1 MLSRS
6 SQLQFTM
13 ERKNLS
19 YWFFNNRLLV
29 KIDKLF
35 ETLAKEQKTVFLVGD
50 FSVDLLKY
58 EQHKAANEF
67 LDSLSF
73 NMFLPH
79 IVQPTRITSHLKTLM
94 DKIFSNYTTQDIVTG
109 NLTATISDHLPQ
121 FLIAPQISSNVSNR
135 KTNIFE
141 HNSSKLNHKEF
152 IQDYF
157 SVDWSHTLKL
167 QNNNIDST

>member
-1 MLSRS
+1 
-6 SQLQFTM
+6 
-13 ERKNLS
+13 
-19 YWFFNNRLLV
+19 
-29 KIDKLF
+29 
-35 ETLAKEQKTVFLVGD
+35 
-50 FSVDLLKY
+50 
-58 EQHKAANEF
+58 
-67 LDSLSF
+67 
-73 NMFLPH
+73 
-79 IVQPTRITSHLKTLM
+79 M

-157 SVDWSHTLKL
+157 SVDWPHTLKL